1 MDLLQL
7 ADYETSDEGESESE
21 VSLSS
26 EDSKK
31 EPLSIGVD
39 SDSCLKFQRT
49 VPHLDGNWSGLI
61 YISIAREAIDQ
72 DHLTSLINFF
82 SSRKLIFQIH
92 VSTLYNHFLFQYDAF
107 VKFIDHQI
115 QKRFAESQAP
125 SYLS

>member
-39 SDSCLKFQRT
+39 SCLKFQRT

-61 YISIAREAIDQ
+61 YISIAKEAIDQ

-82 SSRKLIFQIH
+82 SSRKLIFQMH
-92 VSTLYNHFLFQYDAF
+92 VSTLY
-107 VKFIDHQI
+107 ISI
-115 QKRFAESQAP
+115 
-125 SYLS
+125 